1 MPTRLAAL
9 TQENLFLVMQFI
21 LEIILCPR
29 VLTNNQQYPNQ
40 VVNQNIM
47 LWILIA
53 AANVKLFINLLQDL
67 RVFLSLPL
75 ILLCNNKSLIFL
87 VVNHITHKH
96 SKHFDLDY
104 HFVKE

>member
-1 MPTRLAAL
+1 VSWGSKKQPTVSQSSCESKYHAMDL
-9 TQENLFLVMQFI
+9 
-21 LEIILCPR
+21 
-29 VLTNNQQYPNQ
+29 
-40 VVNQNIM
+40 
-47 LWILIA
+47 A

-87 VVNHITHKH
+87 VFNDITHKH